1 MNRWIVGSGLL
12 LSLLVLWGVLSEP
25 QVDPDEAITEI
36 EETAQTKPHRPSAAV
51 QYESV
56 QKKAVVNNA
65 KTVQPVRQKTQAK
78 KLTLDEG
85 VLYQGTD
92 VSHRYGF
99 QVIDAAMPSVK
110 DRKKFTVQGEID
122 GHRFV
127 LKIPANAMN
136 DPLQLRIV
144 DRKSKRVKTVEL
156 GTGNDF
162 DTGQGAAKLQMAFSD
177 PQSYE
182 VVYNDVN
189 SKVFP

>member
-1 MNRWIVGSGLL
+1 MNRWIFGSGIV
-12 LSLLVLWGVLSEP
+12 LSMLVAWGVLSDP
-25 QVDPDEAITEI
+25 QVDPGETVAVLQDRVPSEYSEA
-36 EETAQTKPHRPSAAV
+36 SAEV
-51 QYESV
+51 QYETV
-56 QKKAVVNNA
+56 QNKAVEKQARPEVLPQREKKAE
-65 KTVQPVRQKTQAK
+65 

-92 VSHRYGF
+92 VTRRYGF
-99 QVIDAAMPSVK
+99 QVIDAAMPPEMNN
-110 DRKKFTVQGEID
+110 KKYTVQGEID

-144 DRKSKRVKTVEL
+144 DRKSKRAKTVEL
-156 GTGNDF
+156 GTGNDLKS
-162 DTGQGAAKLQMAFSD
+162 GEGAGILKMAFSD

-189 SKVFP
+189 DKVFP